1 MDFLLRLARDVDDI
15 KRDIAALR
23 SAMRYR
29 RAIGSVLMERD
40 LISAVG
46 GTLFVSKSAASVY
59 VPMVV
64 PTSGTW
70 TLTVQDPPGGGFHFA
85 NSDICRITA
94 RVIDGDD
101 YDTKETW
108 FTVSSRV
115 DNGDSTQSYTCTYQS
130 GDKGYTYPSGAPVI
144 GYGQSG
150 DGYLML
156 TCDGANAPRY
166 SIYTHAGSPWSAET
180 ERGRFGNM
188 NGAFGVSTDVM
199 GFGVG
204 DYSAGNYLKY
214 DTAGG
219 FGIKA
224 GGNSI
229 TLDGDALTFESDES
243 GTYKWLRFINSSTER
258 VASIAST
265 RNAVGQL
272 SIVAEKPVSY
282 GGLLTPIVELI
293 SFDPGGTSKY
303 AQLDG
308 SGMALYATS
317 GGCDL
322 TMDGGLNIGTAA
334 GAAPGELKMSGSIKE
349 STAIGARVYRSTDQT
364 LTTATLTPIAFDSE
378 RFDTDSIHD
387 NSTNNSRLTCK
398 TAGVYVISGTVRFAT
413 NATGNRRLLIRLNG
427 TTYIAEHT
435 QAAVSGLQTTI
446 TIATVYLL
454 AANDYVELVA
464 LQSSGGDLAVSAS
477 GNLSPEFSMVRVA

>member
-115 DNGDSTQSYTCTYQS
+115 DNGDSTQSYTCAYQS

-166 SIYTHAGSPWSAET
+166 SIYTHEGSPWSAET

-188 NGAFGVSTDVM
+188 NGAFGVTTDVM

-214 DTAGG
+214 DTSGG
-219 FGIKA
+219 FAVKA
-224 GGNSI
+224 GGGTI
-229 TLDGDALTFESDES
+229 TIDDSAITFDVATSPYNFIRFLS
-243 GTYKWLRFINSSTER
+243 GANLK
-258 VASIAST
+258 ASISGDNAGNLTLYAAGST
-265 RNAVGQL
+265 RIGSNSAGEPTIYLMQSTNTIRLGGGGGSATNV
-272 SIVAEKPVSY
+272 VAY
-282 GGLLTPIVELI
+282 
-293 SFDPGGTSKY
+293 
-303 AQLDG
+303 
-308 SGMALYATS
+308 
-317 GGCDL
+317 
-322 TMDGGLNIGTAA
+322 GGLNIGTAT
-334 GAAPGELKMSGSIKE
+334 GAAAGNIEMSGSIKE
-349 STAIGARVYRSTDQT
+349 STAIGARVYNSSNIT
-364 LTTATLTPIAFDSE
+364 LTTGVNIALTLDSE
-378 RFDTDSIHD
+378 RFDNDNIH
-387 NSTNNSRLTCK
+387 STSSNTSRLTCQ
-398 TAGVYVISGTVRFAT
+398 TAGVYLITGTARFEA
-413 NATGNRRLLIRLNG
+413 NATGIRFVGIRLNG
-427 TTYIAEHT
+427 STFIAASR
-435 QAAVSGLQTTI
+435 QGAVSGAVTNMSVSTI
-446 TIATVYLL
+446 YALSVS
-454 AANDYVELVA
+454 DYVELVVS
-464 LQSSGGDLAVSAS
+464 QTSGSNLNIVAN
-477 GNLSPEFSMVRVA
+477 GNDSPEFAMVRLA